1 MKTHVLVIALA
12 AILFPSLKVADRTE
26 LNVAEIVN
34 SESFYSDVI
43 EDDLE
48 IENWMIDDDSWR
60 KNNKIVSVEEFEDTL
75 KIERWMTDDQLWV
88 H

>member
-60 KNNKIVSVEEFEDTL
+60 KNKKIVSVEEFEDTL